1 MKINKIKTSSTIILK
16 NKSIKHA
23 MKILNFSRFKTLLVV
38 ENLKEKK
45 LIGSI
50 TDGDIRRALINGFKL
65 ENKVEKISFKNC
77 FYIMNFKEIYKN
89 IKKLKEYSIEIV
101 PLVNKQK
108 KIIGIFHIERKDKD
122 IDKKQVLNIKKNP
135 ILLMAGGKGSRLG
148 ELTKKK
154 PKPILTIEKI
164 SIIERILNQL
174 IDQGYNNIYIS
185 IHYLASKVKKHLNKY
200 KNKIKIKYIEEKKPL
215 GTIGSFKNIET
226 KNKYPVILIYS
237 DIFTN
242 FDVDK
247 ILNFHIKTNSKI
259 TIIGKKHYIQN
270 PYGVLNVNKKGK
282 LLKISE
288 KPKTETLISTGIFII
303 NHDLQKFIKKNT
315 KTEMDFFLN
324 KMLEKKMRVS
334 VFNQDDYW
342 YDLGNK
348 VKFQNFKTFFDD

>member
-288 KPKTETLISTGIFII
+288 KPKSETLIS
-303 NHDLQKFIKKNT
+303 N
-315 KTEMDFFLN
+315 
-324 KMLEKKMRVS
+324 V
-334 VFNQDDYW
+334 
-342 YDLGNK
+342 
-348 VKFQNFKTFFDD
+348 

>member
-200 KNKIKIKYIEEKKPL
+200 KNKIKIKYIE
-215 GTIGSFKNIET
+215 
-226 KNKYPVILIYS
+226 
-237 DIFTN
+237 
-242 FDVDK
+242 
-247 ILNFHIKTNSKI
+247 
-259 TIIGKKHYIQN
+259 
-270 PYGVLNVNKKGK
+270 
-282 LLKISE
+282 
-288 KPKTETLISTGIFII
+288 
-303 NHDLQKFIKKNT
+303 
-315 KTEMDFFLN
+315 
-324 KMLEKKMRVS
+324 
-334 VFNQDDYW
+334 
-342 YDLGNK
+342 
-348 VKFQNFKTFFDD
+348 